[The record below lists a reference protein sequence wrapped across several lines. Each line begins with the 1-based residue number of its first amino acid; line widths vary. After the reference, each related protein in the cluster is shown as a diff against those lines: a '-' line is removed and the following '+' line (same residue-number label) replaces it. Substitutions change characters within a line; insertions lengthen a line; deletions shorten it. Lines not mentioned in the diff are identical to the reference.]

1 MGAQISTCE
10 KVRFVKVSPGGHEK
24 LTNLH
29 WYPVGGGDC
38 VGVGTGIGLAT
49 VVGFGVGVET
59 DPCDMTW

>member
-1 MGAQISTCE
+1 M
-10 KVRFVKVSPGGHEK
+10 SPGGHEK

-49 VVGFGVGVET
+49 VVGVGVGVET